1 MCNDIEDADKALEVL
16 DKAVMA
22 KLGKPGMTLAQAITY
37 AMEHTAIGKAL
48 ARKSM
53 NRNLA
58 RQYPVSP

>member
-1 MCNDIEDADKALEVL
+1 
-16 DKAVMA
+16 MA